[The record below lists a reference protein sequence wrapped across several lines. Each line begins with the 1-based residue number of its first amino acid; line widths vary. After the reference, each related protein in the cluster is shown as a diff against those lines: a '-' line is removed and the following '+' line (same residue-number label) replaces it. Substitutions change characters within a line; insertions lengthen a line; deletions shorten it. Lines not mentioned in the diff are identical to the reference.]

1 MVARLVFRRAVES
14 GIRSGHLRRRQR
26 AFDDEICGRR
36 AAQRQTLPPGMQ
48 RPQPGTSNK
57 HTVPRRLGDGATAT
71 HSLRHRRGSAA
82 AHPSLTL
89 AAERRATA
97 AAAAAAAWRRPDAP
111 LEGRPPCGATCHD
124 SRCAAAGA
132 RCHAFPI
139 PSQAGSEFDP
149 HTSVTQQ
156 SQNNADFRN
165 FPREK
170 ESDTR
175 WSEG

>member
-97 AAAAAAAWRRPDAP
+97 AAAAAAAAAAWRRPDAP

-124 SRCAAAGA
+124 SALPVGPGAPVRRVRGA
-132 RCHAFPI
+132 RCHAFPRFRHRL
-139 PSQAGSEFDP
+139 G
-149 HTSVTQQ
+149 
-156 SQNNADFRN
+156 QNSILT
-165 FPREK
+165 PQ
-170 ESDTR
+170 
-175 WSEG
+175 